1 MLLFSFYLCYCC
13 DNALL
18 LCYFLLC
25 YWSGFINYNANSQN
39 INGCAFSYAKWY
51 SKNASCSLKLI
62 YMTCLMDA
70 VVKKT
75 KRIKYINLLVL
86 SLTDNCHLCF
96 SIFFHGHINYVRDDC
111 CLRFIL
117 IQVRIIEDHLKS
129 TSCQVLLKWRM

>member
-96 SIFFHGHINYVRDDC
+96 SIFFHGHINYVRWR
-111 CLRFIL
+111 LLFSFHINT
-117 IQVRIIEDHLKS
+117 S
-129 TSCQVLLKWRM
+129 THNWRSFKEYLMPGFA